1 MYMYRGAKNE
11 LKRYCKI
18 MIICNIHYPLHYTVF
33 EAFRWPLDYSIY
45 CRFGERILSLV
56 ITSLIYNQ
64 LEYIIV
70 IDYCYSSICGKNINT
85 FLESIKLIKTN
96 KVFQIYT
103 DKRMKDGF
111 KLKKDNPINMIKH
124 HPLQWGFGLHD
135 SCNS

>member
-56 ITSLIYNQ
+56 ITSLIYIQ